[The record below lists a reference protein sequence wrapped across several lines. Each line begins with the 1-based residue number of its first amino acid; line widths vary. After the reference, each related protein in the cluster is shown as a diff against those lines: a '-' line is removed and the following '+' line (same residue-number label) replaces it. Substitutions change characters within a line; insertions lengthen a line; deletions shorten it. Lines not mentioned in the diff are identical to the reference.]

1 MPRMASIPLNAP
13 SGNPHRT
20 GAYEPRPP
28 RIRTCLNGKVV
39 YGEGAYSIDCAIRD
53 LSDGGAKINLPQRQF
68 LPVDLYLIVV
78 RNCVAHEAKV
88 VWMNF
93 PSRGLRFS
101 RTYSL
106 SGVLPE
112 EVKFLRKLWGDLYAR
127 CGWDTMT

>member
-1 MPRMASIPLNAP
+1 MNSIPLNAP
-13 SGNPHRT
+13 SGNPHRS
-20 GAYEPRPP
+20 GDYEPRPP
-28 RIRTCLNGKVV
+28 RTRTCLNGKVV
-39 YGEGAYSIDCAIRD
+39 YGDGAYSLDCAIRD

-101 RTYSL
+101 KTYSM
-106 SGVLPE
+106 SDVLPE
-112 EVKFLRKLWGDLYAR
+112 EVKFLRKLWGDLYSR